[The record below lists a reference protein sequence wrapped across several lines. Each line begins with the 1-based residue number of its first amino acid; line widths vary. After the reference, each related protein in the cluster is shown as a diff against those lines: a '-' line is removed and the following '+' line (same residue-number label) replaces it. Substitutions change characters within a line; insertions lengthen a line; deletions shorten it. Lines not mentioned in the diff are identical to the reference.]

1 MRTQRREGDTT
12 KQEPLV
18 GNTNGTRDRMKVLT
32 KQQRI
37 AELARNRRNEPLTCL
52 HQHIDEDWM
61 EEAYRQTRKDGATGV
76 DGETAKSYEE
86 NLKQNLKSLL
96 GRIKSGT
103 YHAPPV
109 RRTYI
114 PKAGGKGQRA
124 LGIPTFEDKV
134 AQRAIVMALE
144 PIYEQEFKAF
154 SFGYRKGCS
163 AHGALQYLRNQ
174 IMDNSGRWILE
185 VDISRYFD
193 TINHQRLREFL
204 DQRVTDGVIRRMI
217 DKWLRAGVLEDG
229 SLKRTETGTPQGGV
243 ISPLLAN
250 LYLHYV
256 IDEWFT
262 NQVTPRMQGRCSLT
276 RFADDFVMVFEY
288 DKDCKRV
295 YKVLGKRLNKFDL
308 SLHPEKTRVV
318 DFRFGTRQG
327 DNQKRLEAFDFLGF
341 THLWVKSRRGF
352 YVVRQRTAK
361 ARLAKA
367 IKSIEAYC
375 KIYRHKALSEQHEK
389 LCQMIRGHYQY
400 FGITGNSESLEML
413 AYQAKRKWQKW
424 ISRRSH
430 TGYINWEGFNQI
442 LDRYPLPK
450 HKIYHRYY
458 HSERTL

>member
-154 SFGYRKGCS
+154 SFGYRKGYS

-217 DKWLRAGVLEDG
+217 DKWLRAGVVLLQMKCYKCRIAL
-229 SLKRTETGTPQGGV
+229 SYFFTKKRKYHEKRNPTKKATIQRSRKSKNTSTPLIGEE
-243 ISPLLAN
+243 SN
-250 LYLHYV
+250 L
-256 IDEWFT
+256 
-262 NQVTPRMQGRCSLT
+262 G
-276 RFADDFVMVFEY
+276 
-288 DKDCKRV
+288 
-295 YKVLGKRLNKFDL
+295 
-308 SLHPEKTRVV
+308 
-318 DFRFGTRQG
+318 
-327 DNQKRLEAFDFLGF
+327 
-341 THLWVKSRRGF
+341 
-352 YVVRQRTAK
+352 VVRRA
-361 ARLAKA
+361 
-367 IKSIEAYC
+367 
-375 KIYRHKALSEQHEK
+375 
-389 LCQMIRGHYQY
+389 
-400 FGITGNSESLEML
+400 
-413 AYQAKRKWQKW
+413 
-424 ISRRSH
+424 
-430 TGYINWEGFNQI
+430 
-442 LDRYPLPK
+442 
-450 HKIYHRYY
+450 
-458 HSERTL
+458 